1 MTDNQVVDV
10 QECDSLV
17 VGGGV
22 GGVAATLAACRA
34 GYRVHLAE
42 ETAWLGG
49 QMTSQGVSALDEHAH
64 IEQFGGT
71 RSYAAFREGVRH
83 YYRHNL
89 TPTGNTEGRFGYFNP
104 GDGWVSRLC
113 FEPKVGVGVIATML
127 LPYVASGAL
136 DIHYRF
142 KPVATRVKGS
152 RVCEVQLQRNGGSA
166 QLAIRATYVIDATEL
181 GDLLPLTGCNW
192 VSGAESRDQ
201 TGEPGAREQGLAP
214 HLNQT
219 YTYPFVVD
227 FRAGEDHTISPPPN
241 YEKLRDE
248 QPFTLTLRY
257 GTEDKTYKVFE
268 DVPDLPG
275 SFWAYRRILAT
286 SQFAKGEVPGDLSMI
301 NWPGNDFKG
310 GDLITASAADR
321 GRLLTEAKALS
332 LSFLYWLQTEV
343 PRDDGSGNG
352 YPELRLRTDVL
363 GTADGLSMY
372 PYIRES
378 RRIVALTTV
387 KEQDVSAEFQD
398 GARARRFPDSVGLG
412 WYPIDIHGLPDDPA
426 KGGAAKPFQ
435 IPLRSLVPRGGDNL
449 LAGAKNLGVTHIT
462 NGCYRLHPVEWN
474 VGEAVGELAAFC
486 LSRRVGP
493 ERVAGDEALLWSFQ
507 KQLVASGIPLFWFT
521 DVPLEH
527 PAFASVQRLAAAG
540 ALQASDDH
548 LLFEPDEIMG
558 QDDAL
563 VLRQRAEVGKDTIP
577 TGVTRAEATA
587 RVQDRLDTDGNS

>member
-1 MTDNQVVDV
+1 
-10 QECDSLV
+10 
-17 VGGGV
+17 
-22 GGVAATLAACRA
+22 
-34 GYRVHLAE
+34 
-42 ETAWLGG
+42 
-49 QMTSQGVSALDEHAH
+49 
-64 IEQFGGT
+64 
-71 RSYAAFREGVRH
+71 
-83 YYRHNL
+83 
-89 TPTGNTEGRFGYFNP
+89 
-104 GDGWVSRLC
+104 
-113 FEPKVGVGVIATML
+113 
-127 LPYVASGAL
+127 
-136 DIHYRF
+136 
-142 KPVATRVKGS
+142 
-152 RVCEVQLQRNGGSA
+152 
-166 QLAIRATYVIDATEL
+166 
-181 GDLLPLTGCNW
+181 
-192 VSGAESRDQ
+192 
-201 TGEPGAREQGLAP
+201 
-214 HLNQT
+214 
-219 YTYPFVVD
+219 
-227 FRAGEDHTISPPPN
+227 DHTISPPPN

-268 DVPDLPG
+268 DVTDLPG

-493 ERVAGDEALLWSFQ
+493 ERVAGDE
-507 KQLVASGIPLFWFT
+507 
-521 DVPLEH
+521 
-527 PAFASVQRLAAAG
+527 
-540 ALQASDDH
+540 
-548 LLFEPDEIMG
+548 
-558 QDDAL
+558 
-563 VLRQRAEVGKDTIP
+563 
-577 TGVTRAEATA
+577 
-587 RVQDRLDTDGNS
+587 